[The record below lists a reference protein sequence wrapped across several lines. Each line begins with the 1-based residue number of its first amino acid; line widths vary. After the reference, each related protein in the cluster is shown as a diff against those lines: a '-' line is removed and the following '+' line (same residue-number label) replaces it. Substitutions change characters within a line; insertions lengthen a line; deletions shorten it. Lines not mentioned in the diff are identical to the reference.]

1 MKMNKQNDK
10 YNVLRELAMAGSRG
24 EDLAGASEIALCQA
38 SELVG
43 LTAGALYLWDNEGKV
58 QVTVTHAA
66 TESGNKRL
74 KSLEDELF
82 SNLRSEKDLVS
93 AYMSFGG
100 STPCHSFT
108 LPLRHNERIFGAV
121 IGLQEGERTIIS
133 EDLFLEALSA
143 LLALNYAASGVSES
157 TSDSKEILQKEKLA
171 GIVETAVTVN
181 HEINSPLTAILGN
194 IQLLLRNQ
202 DNLNEEV
209 VTKLKTIE
217 ISAERIREVTHRLLR
232 VTTPRSVEYTEGIK
246 MLDISDEEES

>member
-1 MKMNKQNDK
+1 MDKQSDK
-10 YNVLRELAMAGSRG
+10 YDILRQLVVAGSRG
-24 EDLAGASEIALCQA
+24 EGLSGASETALRQA

-43 LTAGALYLWDNEGKV
+43 LTAGALYLWDREGNV
-58 QVTVTHAA
+58 EITVTHAS
-66 TESGNKRL
+66 TESGKDRL

-82 SNLRSEKDLVS
+82 SSLRREKHLVS

-100 STPCHSFT
+100 SNPCHSFT
-108 LPLRHNERIFGAV
+108 LPLRHGERIFGAV
-121 IGLQEGERTIIS
+121 IGLQEGERTIVS
-133 EDLFLEALSA
+133 EDLFLEALSS
-143 LLALNYAASGVSES
+143 LLALNYAAVGVSES
-157 TSDSKEILQKEKLA
+157 IPGSKEDLEKEKLA

-194 IQLLLRNQ
+194 IQLLLRNP

-209 VTKLKTIE
+209 AAKLKTIE

-232 VTTPRSVEYTEGIK
+232 VTSPRSVEYADGIK